1 MTMAHVLFSTEAL
14 CHAHG
19 SLHPLLDSNSKK
31 IIMAQKVS
39 LMRCR
44 VECRA
49 VREME
54 SGAGCGLRWTGD
66 PGLGPRDPP
75 GLTSQTT
82 PGPHITPTHR
92 RDTRDICD
100 ACVM

>member
-54 SGAGCGLRWTGD
+54 SGAGCGLAGLVTPAWGPVTR
-66 PGLGPRDPP
+66 PG
-75 GLTSQTT
+75 
-82 PGPHITPTHR
+82 
-92 RDTRDICD
+92 
-100 ACVM
+100 